1 MKFVDEVEVT
11 VQAGDGG
18 RGCVSFLREKHRR
31 HGGPDGGDG
40 GDGGNVVFLVDGSL
54 TTLFDFKLQTHL
66 RAARGRHGQG
76 KSCDGARGAD
86 LVVRVPAG
94 TVVTRCETHET
105 LADMTVPGARVIVA
119 RGGRG
124 GRGNRHF
131 ATPTHRAPRSAEPGQ
146 PGEHFRLH
154 LELRVLAD
162 VGLVGMP
169 NAGKSTLLAAL
180 SAARP
185 RVAPYPFTTLAPHLG
200 VVQHGEES
208 RVVMADIPG
217 LIEGAHQGTG
227 LGTRFL
233 RHLSRT
239 SLLVH
244 LIDPSTD
251 DRGGAERSFDA
262 VNAELTS
269 YDPALAAKPQVV
281 VATKLDLTES
291 RERLPAL
298 REILGERNI
307 TLHAVSALTR
317 EGLEELVLV
326 LCNMMAQLRRQHPDH
341 ATGEATWDR
350 KGR

>member
-11 VQAGDGG
+11 VQGGDGG

-40 GDGGNVVFLVDGSL
+40 GDGGNVVFLVDASL
-54 TTLFDFKLQTHL
+54 TTLFDFKLQRHL
-66 RAARGRHGQG
+66 RADRGRHGRG
-76 KSCDGARGAD
+76 KGCHGARGVD

-94 TVVTRCETHET
+94 TIVTLSETNE
-105 LADMTVPGARVIVA
+105 LVADLTVPGSRVIVA
-119 RGGRG
+119 HGGRG
-124 GRGNRHF
+124 GRGNQHF
-131 ATPTHRAPRSAEPGQ
+131 ATPTQRAPRSAEPGQ
-146 PGEHFRLH
+146 PGEQLRLH

-200 VVQHGEES
+200 VVEHGYES

-227 LGTRFL
+227 LGIRSL

-239 SLLVH
+239 MVLVH

-251 DRGGAERSFDA
+251 DHGGPERSFYA
-262 VNAELTS
+262 VNAELAS

-281 VATKLDLTES
+281 VATKLDLAES
-291 RERLPAL
+291 QQRLPAL
-298 REILGERNI
+298 REVFRERNI
-307 TLHAVSALTR
+307 TLQAVSALTG
-317 EGLEELVLV
+317 EGLEQLVLV
-326 LCNMMAQLRRQHPDH
+326 LCNMVAEIKRQHPDQ
-341 ATGEATWDR
+341 AAGGATWEPR
-350 KGR
+350 GR